1 MRPTLERAKNF
12 EDVLI
17 TMQNQQFLNGKKALA
32 PLPAGSPPEVLAERK
47 ALLDSLNGVPALP
60 AGTPATAKEYGLT
73 RPESLPEAQW
83 NQGMA
88 DGFAAWAHK
97 NSISPA
103 AAREMMGIQAK
114 AVEGQ
119 LQEQGKY
126 VEQYWAKQQET
137 FDATIRRDN
146 IPADRASALVEKG
159 ALALGWNLDDPNV
172 QNFMKSADARLGAMR
187 HAIAIG
193 EDTVI
198 APGGTERAESNPA
211 ELAASARSDPSNPL
225 YAAYWN
231 KGGTQS
237 RAAHE
242 AAVQKVNGWLQMAE
256 DRKGKGG
263 KR

>member
-1 MRPTLERAKNF
+1 
-12 EDVLI
+12 
-17 TMQNQQFLNGKKALA
+17 
-32 PLPAGSPPEVLAERK
+32 
-47 ALLDSLNGVPALP
+47 
-60 AGTPATAKEYGLT
+60 
-73 RPESLPEAQW
+73 
-83 NQGMA
+83 
-88 DGFAAWAHK
+88 
-97 NSISPA
+97 
-103 AAREMMGIQAK
+103 
-114 AVEGQ
+114 
-119 LQEQGKY
+119 
-126 VEQYWAKQQET
+126 
-137 FDATIRRDN
+137 
-146 IPADRASALVEKG
+146 
-159 ALALGWNLDDPNV
+159 
-172 QNFMKSADARLGAMR
+172 MKSADARLGAMR